1 MPLVEGTVYQLV
13 KTDIQLTTGEIEY
26 KVCFDHGWGG
36 RDGVPNSKLNIEKG
50 GKYDITFT
58 FDTNGDKSTASAVL
72 KEEIDILPTV
82 QMKGGWDGWAA
93 SVDFT
98 LAADQKTA
106 SATKTIAKGDYE
118 FKMVIS
124 EGWRGNGASVTRETN
139 TVANFSSN
147 GDNMKLV
154 ADASG
159 EYTFTWTFETNTL
172 AITFP
177 APTDEPDVLPV
188 VALAG
193 DFNEWNT
200 TANVL
205 VAADDQ
211 KNASIK
217 IALDASYFEFKVV
230 VGGSWYSKANDGPY
244 GLHRE
249 WTSADGL
256 TTGNDEPNMKLT
268 ADVAGDYIFTWTYES
283 KEVAITFPASIPSG
297 ISNTADEANAV
308 KFIENGQI
316 YIRRNGVVYSILG
329 K

>member
-1 MPLVEGTVYQLV
+1 M
-13 KTDIQLTTGEIEY
+13 
-26 KVCFDHGWGG
+26 
-36 RDGVPNSKLNIEKG
+36 
-50 GKYDITFT
+50 
-58 FDTNGDKSTASAVL
+58 
-72 KEEIDILPTV
+72 
-82 QMKGGWDGWAA
+82 
-93 SVDFT
+93 
-98 LAADQKTA
+98 
-106 SATKTIAKGDYE
+106 
-118 FKMVIS
+118 
-124 EGWRGNGASVTRETN
+124 
-139 TVANFSSN
+139 
-147 GDNMKLV
+147 
-154 ADASG
+154 
-159 EYTFTWTFETNTL
+159 

-211 KNASIK
+211 KTASIK
-217 IALDASYFEFKVV
+217 IALDAGDFEFKVV

-297 ISNTADEANAV
+297 ISNTADEAKAV